1 MSLTRTIR
9 GSVPSTAGT
18 SCNSPALN
26 LRHENRTSKP
36 PACLPRPKPRWS
48 SVSQVKV
55 TRLDGELASLK
66 ASLAGPLVKAGGR
79 SAISARRLLR
89 NHSSGLRRGADIV
102 DERLRP
108 ADLVVAGARRGA
120 GVRVGDA
127 QQACELVPKVLCG
140 ETRVVRGGLLR
151 LQVILDNCLR
161 VEDPCTAA
169 PMA

>member
-1 MSLTRTIR
+1 MQTVRLISRQ
-9 GSVPSTAGT
+9 
-18 SCNSPALN
+18 
-26 LRHENRTSKP
+26 
-36 PACLPRPKPRWS
+36 PACRDREK
-48 SVSQVKV
+48 VASQVKV
-55 TRLDGELASLK
+55 PRLDGELASLE

-79 SAISARRLLR
+79 PAIGARLLLR

-127 QQACELVPKVLCG
+127 QQACELVPEVLCG
-140 ETRVVRGGLLR
+140 KARVVRGGLLR
-151 LQVILDNCLR
+151 LSQVILDNCPR